1 VKAIQSLLVALIALA
16 GGVFRPSALSS
27 QTAPIR
33 LVSNLTFE
41 NYAVAW

>member
-1 VKAIQSLLVALIALA
+1 MKAVHSLLVALSALA

-27 QTAPIR
+27 QTAPIG
-33 LVSNLTFE
+33 LVSNLTFD